1 MTYTPEQLSDR
12 EKIREAAMR
21 YSYGVDRLDPDV
33 MKSAYWP
40 EATDDHG
47 NFVGNA
53 HEFVDYCMEAH
64 LRWKWTMHSIYNH
77 QIELDDDGT
86 HALSLIHI

>member
-21 YSYGVDRLDPDV
+21 YSYGVDRLDPEV

-40 EATDDHG
+40 EATDD
-47 NFVGNA
+47 
-53 HEFVDYCMEAH
+53 
-64 LRWKWTMHSIYNH
+64 
-77 QIELDDDGT
+77 
-86 HALSLIHI
+86 LSLIHI

>member
-21 YSYGVDRLDPDV
+21 YSYGVDRLDPEV

-40 EATDDHG
+40 EATDNHG

-53 HEFVDYCMEAH
+53 HEFVD
-64 LRWKWTMHSIYNH
+64 
-77 QIELDDDGT
+77 
-86 HALSLIHI
+86 LSLIHI

>member
-64 LRWKWTMHSIYNH
+64 LRWKWTMPVSY
-77 QIELDDDGT
+77 T
-86 HALSLIHI
+86 HLTLPTS

>member
-64 LRWKWTMHSIYNH
+64 LRWKCCSV
-77 QIELDDDGT
+77 
-86 HALSLIHI
+86 LSLMFSPSLHNSKI